1 MPNKQQPSPPPRSR
15 AVGDE
20 DPNYS
25 PMDDVAARK
34 KDATKP
40 KARPED
46 MPGAE
51 GLTSARADED
61 TYD

>member
-1 MPNKQQPSPPPRSR
+1 MPNKQKPSSQPRSR
-15 AVGDE
+15 AVDDE

-25 PMDDVAARK
+25 PMDDVAKK

-40 KARPED
+40 KGRPED
-46 MPGAE
+46 MPGAA
-51 GLTSARADED
+51 GFTSARADED